1 MNLICIGMPMGKEIQ
16 TGGFYREGCYVD
28 EIIFQRMPFNSILD
42 FFPQFKNF
50 VPIFFSLKL

>member
-1 MNLICIGMPMGKEIQ
+1 MGKEIQ